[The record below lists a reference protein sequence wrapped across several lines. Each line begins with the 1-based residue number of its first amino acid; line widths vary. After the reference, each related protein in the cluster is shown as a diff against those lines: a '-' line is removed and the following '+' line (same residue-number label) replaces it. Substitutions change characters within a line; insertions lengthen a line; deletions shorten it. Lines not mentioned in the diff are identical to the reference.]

1 MEEKI
6 KEYDF
11 EKRKRELEKK
21 YLFIFSNL
29 IKASFHDEVKL
40 DNNEYEAKRR
50 INMLAC
56 IAYEQTMQ
64 MDRKLNPEYE
74 VYWNDIVTLSIDGGE
89 SSEYYLTSMNMD
101 NEENKTIESTFETT
115 QSFDDDEIIKIGS
128 NIGYAILGKR
138 IGDTFTY
145 TDDDSKNEHTGVIL
159 EVRKTKYSYR
169 VTYLTKEEEDELI
182 NNGRSR

>member
-1 MEEKI
+1 
-6 KEYDF
+6 
-11 EKRKRELEKK
+11 
-21 YLFIFSNL
+21 
-29 IKASFHDEVKL
+29 
-40 DNNEYEAKRR
+40 
-50 INMLAC
+50 
-56 IAYEQTMQ
+56 
-64 MDRKLNPEYE
+64 
-74 VYWNDIVTLSIDGGE
+74 
-89 SSEYYLTSMNMD
+89 MD